1 MVNQRTLFKKP
12 RKGGKQPYLSK
23 DMKKKLK
30 KERASRPPPTK
41 YQRSIKHIERGQ
53 EAIQAQKR
61 QIEAERKYRQEANT
75 FTSLESFASSD
86 AETEES
92 NAQDGTTFDD
102 LAVEFND
109 QIGQMVDSA
118 ENSTDEEEDSDDDVT
133 DEAEMAYEAA
143 RLAELESDSGVQLDA
158 IFESQE
164 KQSDESHDEESEE
177 SQDEESEESQDEGC
191 AESQDEESEDEELQ
205 SDESNLSSEDD
216 DTTAN
221 DPYMLHTA
229 YNLSPA
235 MLEALAAEPPS
246 VETSAMAFGSLGNVC
261 IEQPKGR
268 PGSKRSEPN
277 GICAKER
284 YAKPGTLPTV
294 PEATNHDWK
303 KLYVKDRIICNMTEQ
318 VDALERDVFAV
329 LNGYHDLHY
338 PHRSFENAN
347 SLRKVYCLHALN
359 HVLKAVSKIQ
369 HHTIK
374 LTANKAAG
382 KNKPVEDQFRRRVK
396 KPKVS
401 EEPTAN
407 GLECR
412 DQGFVRPKV
421 LIIVPF
427 RESALQ
433 CVSVLKRLFAGEQ
446 EKSVLNW
453 KRFTEEYGGGSSL
466 HFPRKN
472 PKPADYERT
481 FAGNIDDNFRLGI
494 AFNRSTMKL
503 YAKYYS
509 SDVII
514 ASPLGLRMAIGAK
527 GEKHQDYD
535 FLSSIEMLIIDQ
547 AEICYAQ
554 NWDHVLHV
562 MEHLHHQPKSTEYTE
577 FSRVREWCLNGW
589 SKFYRQTIL
598 LSEFELPEFRW
609 LYNKHFHNYR
619 GKVRSC
625 KRTLTGTIKQVAV
638 RVPQNFQRVE
648 TTTFGGVGTA
658 RFSHFVNVVLPQA
671 RTVSM
676 ARCLIYVPSYFDFV
690 RLRNHFKNEELSFTQ
705 ICEYTEDAK
714 IARARDMFFHGSK
727 HFLLYSERAHFF
739 RRHRIRGIRHLIL
752 YAPPVFPHF
761 YSELVNL
768 MMKENQNPHDG
779 VDDDS
784 MTVTVLYTGYDTY
797 QLAEMIGA
805 LRAKA
810 MIKAPRSVHRFTTD
824 QK

>member
-1 MVNQRTLFKKP
+1 MVNRRMGKGSLFKNP
-12 RKGGKQPYLSK
+12 RKGAKQQYLSK

-30 KERASRPPPTK
+30 KERANRPPPTK

-75 FTSLESFASSD
+75 STDVNTFASSD
-86 AETEES
+86 SEADEC
-92 NAQDGTTFDD
+92 DGHDGATFED
-102 LAVEFND
+102 LALEFNE
-109 QIGQMVDSA
+109 QIGQVVDS
-118 ENSTDEEEDSDDDVT
+118 EDDTDEEEDT
-133 DEAEMAYEAA
+133 NDEYEDGDEQEDETSVQDEMYKIE
-143 RLAELESDSGVQLDA
+143 ESDSGMLVDEDDEA
-158 IFESQE
+158 AGESQNDE
-164 KQSDESHDEESEE
+164 SADEDESDEDNLLTDESDL
-177 SQDEESEESQDEGC
+177 SSD
-191 AESQDEESEDEELQ
+191 EDEA
-205 SDESNLSSEDD
+205 
-216 DTTAN
+216 TTD

-235 MLEALAAEPPS
+235 MLEALAAEPPR
-246 VETSAMAFGSLGNVC
+246 VETTTMALGSLGNVYVELPKARPPSNRR
-261 IEQPKGR
+261 EQKG
-268 PGSKRSEPN
+268 
-277 GICAKER
+277 IFAKER
-284 YAKPGTLPTV
+284 YAKPGTLPTLPV
-294 PEATNHDWK
+294 TADDEPIDWS
-303 KLYVKDRIICNMTEQ
+303 KLHVKDRIVRNISEEM
-318 VDALERDVFAV
+318 DALQRDMFAI
-329 LNGYHDLHY
+329 LNGYQDLHY
-338 PHRSFENAN
+338 PQRSFENADR
-347 SLRKVYCLHALN
+347 LRYVYCLHALN
-359 HVLKAVSKIQ
+359 HVQKAASKIQ

-374 LTANKAAG
+374 LTADKATG
-382 KNKPVEDQFRRRVK
+382 KKKPVEDQFRRRVK
-396 KPKVS
+396 VKKPNVG
-401 EEPTAN
+401 EEPTV

-446 EKSVLNW
+446 EKGVLNW
-453 KRFTEEYGGGSSL
+453 KRFTEEYGGGSTL

-514 ASPLGLRMAIGAK
+514 ASPLGLRMVIGAK
-527 GEKHQDYD
+527 GEKHRDYD
-535 FLSSIEMLIIDQ
+535 FLASIELLIIDQ

-562 MEHLHHQPKSTEYTE
+562 MEHLHHQPKTTEYTE

-589 SKFYRQTIL
+589 SKFYRQTVL
-598 LSEFELPEFRW
+598 LSAFELPEFRL

-625 KRTLTGTIKQVAV
+625 KRTLTGTIKHVVV

-648 TTTFGGVGTA
+648 TTTLAGVGTA

-676 ARCLIYVPSYFDFV
+676 ARCMIYVPSYFDFI
-690 RLRNHFKNEELSFTQ
+690 RLRNYFKKEELSFTQ
-705 ICEYTEDAK
+705 ICEYTTDAK

-727 HFLLYSERAHFF
+727 HFLLYSERGHFF

-752 YAPPVFPHF
+752 YAPPVFPNF
-761 YSELVNL
+761 YPELVNL
-768 MMKENQNPHDG
+768 MIKENQNPHDG
-779 VDDDS
+779 VDDES

-797 QLAEMIGA
+797 QLAEMVGA
-805 LRAKA
+805 SRAKA

>member
-1 MVNQRTLFKKP
+1 MANRRPLFKKP
-12 RKGGKQPYLSK
+12 PKGAKQSYLSK
-23 DMKKKLK
+23 DMKKKQK

-61 QIEAERKYRQEANT
+61 QIEAERKYRQETNT
-75 FTSLESFASSD
+75 CTGLESFASSD
-86 AETEES
+86 SDTDEGV
-92 NAQDGTTFDD
+92 DGATFED

-118 ENSTDEEEDSDDDVT
+118 EDSTDEEEESDDEVT
-133 DEAEMAYEAA
+133 DGKEMAVEASEWGEELECDNGEVLNSEYEAA
-143 RLAELESDSGVQLDA
+143 
-158 IFESQE
+158 
-164 KQSDESHDEESEE
+164 KESHDEESEESHDEESIE
-177 SQDEESEESQDEGC
+177 SQDEESEESQH
-191 AESQDEESEDEELQ
+191 SEDEEIQ
-205 SDESNLSSEDD
+205 SDDSNLSSDDD
-216 DTTAN
+216 DTTTN

-235 MLEALAAEPPS
+235 MLEALAAEPPR
-246 VETSAMAFGSLGNVC
+246 VETSTMAFSSLGNVYV
-261 IEQPKGR
+261 ELPKAR
-268 PGSKRSEPN
+268 PVSKRSEPK
-277 GICAKER
+277 GIVVKER

-294 PEATNHDWK
+294 PDATDYDLNE
-303 KLYVKDRIICNMTEQ
+303 LYVKDRIVRNMTEQ
-318 VDALERDVFAV
+318 MDALQRDMFAI

-338 PHRSFENAN
+338 PQRSFENAN
-347 SLRKVYCLHALN
+347 RLREVYCLHALN

-374 LTANKAAG
+374 LTADKTAG
-382 KNKPVEDQFRRRVK
+382 KKKPVEDQFRRRMKVK
-396 KPKVS
+396 KQKVG
-401 EEPTAN
+401 EESTV
-407 GLECR
+407 GLEFR

-527 GEKHQDYD
+527 GEKHRDYD
-535 FLSSIEMLIIDQ
+535 FLASIELLIIDQ

-562 MEHLHHQPKSTEYTE
+562 LEHLHHQPKSTEYTE

-589 SKFYRQTIL
+589 SKFYRQTVL
-598 LSEFELPEFRW
+598 LSAFELPEFRW

-625 KRTLTGTIKQVAV
+625 KRTLTGTIKHVAV

-648 TTTFGGVGTA
+648 TTTLAGVGTA
-658 RFSHFVNVVLPQA
+658 RFSHFLNVVLPQA

-690 RLRNHFKNEELSFTQ
+690 RLRNYFKKEELSFTQ
-705 ICEYTEDAK
+705 ICEYTTDAK

-761 YSELVNL
+761 YPELVNL

-797 QLAEMIGA
+797 QLAEMVGA
-805 LRAKA
+805 PRAKT